1 MNNKTMTA
9 ENAAALIK
17 DNDTLLVGGSGGGV
31 TEATGLLRALQDR
44 FLEQGRPRGLTV
56 VHTTGIGDRDKTGIN
71 LLAHEG
77 LVKREIGG
85 HYGMSPK
92 LTRMVLDNKIE
103 AYNFPQGVLTHLY
116 REIAAG
122 RPGLVTHVGIGTYV
136 DPRLDGGKLNARTTE
151 DLVEVINLGG
161 KEWLFYKTFPLDA
174 VFLRG
179 TTADEKG
186 NISMEHEPAI
196 LEALAMAQAVH
207 NCGGKVIV
215 QVKRLA
221 KKGTL
226 DARMVRIPGFLV
238 DAVVVDKEQWQ
249 VCTRFFD
256 PSLCGEI
263 RIPMEEIQPLPFDQ
277 RKFIARRAA
286 MEISPNSVIN
296 LGFGMPD
303 GVASIV
309 AEEGIEDFTTL
320 TVEQGLVG
328 GIPQGGVIFGCT
340 ANPEA
345 ILDQPAQF
353 DFYDG
358 GGLDLTCLGAAQIDV
373 EGNVNSSSFGGN
385 LAGCGGF
392 INISQNAKKVVFC
405 GTFTAGD
412 LSIEIRNGKLK
423 ILREGKHRKFIEAV
437 EQITFSGTYARK
449 GKQKVL
455 YVTERAV
462 FELTQSGI
470 TLIETAPGIDVDRDV
485 LPNMGFKPNI
495 ASPLREMDLRIFQQG
510 RMGLAESMKR

>member
-9 ENAAALIK
+9 ENAVALIK